1 MTDPYRTLTIVEPLP
16 TDPVVRALRLAGAL
30 PFVKTDDIIRCPF
43 CETKRRLC
51 QDGSTYDGPSADNR
65 ICTGKRRWW
74 RLYSRSCTLDI
85 AHFHVRCITC
95 KARWIMAPANVQL

>member
-16 TDPVVRALRLAGAL
+16 TDPVVRAL
-30 PFVKTDDIIRCPF
+30 RCPF